1 MVSMELK
8 ETTLTKKQSE
18 TLTFIKKY
26 MVSHGYPPSVREI
39 CAGMGLSSPATAHT
53 HLKELENKGYIRKEN
68 SKFRTI
74 ELLVNNE
81 YDKSKESS
89 NTSNQVV
96 EVPLL
101 GRVSCGNPIEA
112 IENPTEFFSLPAS
125 LIPLNEEIFTL
136 ECKGDSMI
144 NAGIFDKDIV
154 IIKKQRVCKD
164 GEIVVAMTDE
174 NEVTLKRFYKER
186 DHIRLQPENDEMAP
200 IIVNN
205 CTILGKAIGLY
216 RKIK

>member
-1 MVSMELK
+1 MELK

-89 NTSNQVV
+89 NTSDQVV

-174 NEVTLKRFYKER
+174 NEVTLKRFYKEK

-200 IIVNN
+200 IIVTN

>member
-1 MVSMELK
+1 MKSD
-8 ETTLTKKQSE
+8 LTKKQEE

-53 HLKELENKGYIRKEN
+53 HLKELESKGFIRKQN

-74 ELLVNNE
+74 ELLVDNE
-81 YDKSKESS
+81 FDFKEEKED
-89 NTSNQVV
+89 VV
-96 EVPLL
+96 SVPLL
-101 GRVSCGNPIEA
+101 GKVACGNPIEA
-112 IENPTEFFSLPAS
+112 IENPNEFFSLPAS
-125 LIPLNEEIFTL
+125 LIPARESIFTL
-136 ECKGDSMI
+136 MCSGDSMI

-154 IIKKQRVCKD
+154 IVQKQSVARN

-174 NEVTLKRFYKER
+174 GDVTLKRFYKE
-186 DHIRLQPENDEMAP
+186 DGHIRLQPENDELAP
-200 IIVNN
+200 IIVQN
-205 CTILGKAIGLY
+205 CTILGIAIGLY

>member
-1 MVSMELK
+1 MELK

-81 YDKSKESS
+81 YDKSKESN
-89 NTSNQVV
+89 NTSDQVV

-200 IIVNN
+200 IIVTN